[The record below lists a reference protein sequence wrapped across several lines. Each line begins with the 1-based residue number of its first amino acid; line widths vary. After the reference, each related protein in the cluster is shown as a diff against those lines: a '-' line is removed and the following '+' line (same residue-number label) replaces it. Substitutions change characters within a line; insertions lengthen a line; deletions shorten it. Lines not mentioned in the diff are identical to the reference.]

1 MRRGRSDRG
10 RLLAGSL
17 CLLWLAV
24 GVPAPGAEAGEA
36 LRAVVGSPFPPFQL
50 TDVEDETFSSKQ
62 LAGYPTILYF
72 THNMCHYCTQIIGF
86 LMQAQEEGYEEIGL
100 RIVTI
105 NVWARDRRLI
115 ERYRDRFGFTFP
127 MLAGNVKSLLAAY
140 EVNYVPIIVF
150 VRRDGT
156 VHRIFHHYI
165 LKSDFKANLEEIT
178 QSR

>member
-1 MRRGRSDRG
+1 MARRVYDALIEYLYYDKTIPGC
-10 RLLAGSL
+10 GSGDSEWIFKHRKGKGDDFHSL
-17 CLLWLAV
+17 
-24 GVPAPGAEAGEA
+24 
-36 LRAVVGSPFPPFQL
+36 F
-50 TDVEDETFSSKQ
+50 
-62 LAGYPTILYF
+62 
-72 THNMCHYCTQIIGF
+72 M
-86 LMQAQEEGYEEIGL
+86 EGYEETGL

-140 EVNYVPIIVF
+140 EVNYVPIVVF